1 MRFVLRVQGLSDE
14 GVLVIGRFQDP
25 DSEDG
30 YALTLQFIREAGKG
44 ISSADEP
51 TLEIVQTH
59 LLLSIAHYGIGNG
72 KESSR
77 SLGCHCF

>member
-1 MRFVLRVQGLSDE
+1 M
-14 GVLVIGRFQDP
+14 GRFQDP
-25 DSEDG
+25 ESEDG
-30 YALTLQFIREAGKG
+30 YTLALQFIREGGKG